1 MQQTTP
7 PSPILPVFCL
17 FFTMLLLPAN
27 NLKAASV
34 DARQWEITADK
45 ITRYEDPASVIA
57 EGNVI
62 LEKKESVTSVKEDA
76 EDARWGELLGES
88 KEAAEKP
95 KETVTETKTVTSI
108 KADWLAY
115 DVDLGKVK
123 ARGNLHID
131 LGSDELSAESGSID
145 LKEATGTF
153 ENATIIRQ
161 EKSMHLEGRVIEKT
175 GELTYHIEDGWII
188 TCKLKPGETPP
199 WSFGAADTE
208 ITDGGYAFLKHA
220 TFRIK
225 DVPILYSPVMILPA
239 KRTRQTGFLFPNLY
253 FSSRDGFNFETPFFI
268 NLSPSADLTLFPRY
282 FTERGLMGGAE
293 FRYMLEEESKGVF
306 MAHYLDDD
314 LSDPEA
320 EPDYYSDGKFTHSN
334 QERYWMRGKADQ
346 NVGEW
351 ITRLDVDVVSD
362 LDYLREFNTGSTSIS
377 ANQNRYLDGFGR
389 GFQEKTD
396 KYRNNTLGFL
406 RAWENG
412 STLQGEFLAVNDVSD
427 KDYTA
432 DDPSVAW
439 QLPSLTYSGLMPI
452 SDAGGADFA
461 WDANYVNFWRDDG
474 VDAQRV
480 DLFPVVSTAVPVSPY
495 LETTVKGGVRDTAY
509 VINDNGAS
517 EWEDT
522 SSENRFLYNLGGEVG
537 TTFMRD
543 FAVSGDEI
551 NSWSHML
558 RPYVAYEFTDIPDEV
573 KLPQFDSIDALEDEN
588 IIFYG
593 LNNFFK
599 VYGERGGREFDRDYA
614 FVKFKQGYDLRNEMS
629 DEPFIPLEMESGFYP
644 VRNLRLKYTNQ
655 TDMYG
660 DGLFYHAVETDYF
673 SSRGDV
679 LGIDYRYDSVK
690 DINSI
695 SGSIWYL
702 LPYNFA
708 AGYSLERAIET
719 EVTIEEKIRLIYQPA
734 CWSVELSSN
743 YTPDDQIF
751 MVTFRL
757 ANIGSP
763 FGIDLPG
770 GN

>member
-27 NLKAASV
+27 NLTAASV

-293 FRYMLEEESKGVF
+293 FRYMLEEES
-306 MAHYLDDD
+306 
-314 LSDPEA
+314 
-320 EPDYYSDGKFTHSN
+320 
-334 QERYWMRGKADQ
+334 
-346 NVGEW
+346 
-351 ITRLDVDVVSD
+351 
-362 LDYLREFNTGSTSIS
+362 
-377 ANQNRYLDGFGR
+377 
-389 GFQEKTD
+389 
-396 KYRNNTLGFL
+396 
-406 RAWENG
+406 
-412 STLQGEFLAVNDVSD
+412 
-427 KDYTA
+427 
-432 DDPSVAW
+432 
-439 QLPSLTYSGLMPI
+439 
-452 SDAGGADFA
+452 
-461 WDANYVNFWRDDG
+461 
-474 VDAQRV
+474 
-480 DLFPVVSTAVPVSPY
+480 
-495 LETTVKGGVRDTAY
+495 
-509 VINDNGAS
+509 
-517 EWEDT
+517 
-522 SSENRFLYNLGGEVG
+522 
-537 TTFMRD
+537 
-543 FAVSGDEI
+543 
-551 NSWSHML
+551 
-558 RPYVAYEFTDIPDEV
+558 
-573 KLPQFDSIDALEDEN
+573 
-588 IIFYG
+588 
-593 LNNFFK
+593 
-599 VYGERGGREFDRDYA
+599 
-614 FVKFKQGYDLRNEMS
+614 
-629 DEPFIPLEMESGFYP
+629 
-644 VRNLRLKYTNQ
+644 
-655 TDMYG
+655 
-660 DGLFYHAVETDYF
+660 
-673 SSRGDV
+673 
-679 LGIDYRYDSVK
+679 
-690 DINSI
+690 
-695 SGSIWYL
+695 
-702 LPYNFA
+702 
-708 AGYSLERAIET
+708 
-719 EVTIEEKIRLIYQPA
+719 
-734 CWSVELSSN
+734 
-743 YTPDDQIF
+743 
-751 MVTFRL
+751 
-757 ANIGSP
+757 
-763 FGIDLPG
+763 
-770 GN
+770 